1 MMIMHISRVEWNRN
15 SVTTGILHNLVSYKT
30 YFVTIMTATRSNF
43 SCGISRNRNPQ
54 DAICMLSAE
63 ALGA

>member
-43 SCGISRNRNPQ
+43 SCGISEN
-54 DAICMLSAE
+54 AILKTLSAC
-63 ALGA
+63 